1 MNPGKR
7 DKKIKILK
15 FNEKEN
21 DGAGGFTDDW
31 KKEIGWDLVFTT
43 YAYIRP
49 IRGRNFYEAQQG
61 QSELTHEI
69 NIRYRKG
76 LDSSMIIV
84 YDNRRFDIQYVK
96 NIEEKNKELEL
107 ICVERV

>member
-7 DKKIKILK
+7 NKWIKIMK
-15 FNEKEN
+15 FNEN
-21 DGAGGFTDDW
+21 YPDGGGGYSDDW
-31 KKEIGWDLVFTT
+31 ETGEGWDLECETW
-43 YAYIRP
+43 AYVRP

-61 QSELTHEI
+61 QSELTHEV
-69 NIRYRKG
+69 NIRYRPG
-76 LDSSMIIV
+76 IDRSMIVV
-84 YDNRRFDIQYVK
+84 YDGRRFDVQYVM